1 MNTTSFIPALE
12 KLSEILETGSNN
24 LQLRKMVEEFDL
36 REDTIEGFLKSLIDS
51 ASAVNLTFVTQEFT
65 EDEFGKVKKQLSFP
79 LLVFSKEPKVQIVI
93 LYDNG
98 DGLLAWRVND
108 EECVSIPETEIRL
121 LLENLHSYHTLNAAY
136 AGSQESIPEEETTIF
151 CLAPVELKSMFG
163 KDVVDELSD
172 ESLDYTPV
180 GRFWKFVTSEKKN
193 ITYIYVYA
201 LIIGIINLSLPLGIQ
216 AIIGRISG
224 GLLFDGVVV
233 LIVFVILGILIAGGL
248 QIMQIYL
255 VEILQRRIFA
265 KAAFEFAFR
274 IPRIKT
280 EALLASYPP
289 ELINRFFDIITLQKG
304 FSKVLLDLTTASLQ
318 IIFGLMLLAFYHT
331 SFVFFGLFL
340 LFVMLVVF
348 RLTGPKGLETSL
360 TESKYKYAL
369 VSWLEEM
376 ARTMRTFKL
385 AGYSSLPLDRTDEH
399 VDKYLYARKSHFKV
413 LLNQFITITLFKLLV
428 TGGTL
433 IIGCLLVVNREITLG
448 QFVASEIVII
458 LILGAVEKIVLNMD
472 TIYDVLTAVEKVGFV
487 TDLPLDSSAGIA
499 LSKKTIENGIT
510 LKLDSL
516 SFTYPG
522 KSKPTLSNLNLEVKP
537 GERVCITGINGSGK
551 ATLSSIIS
559 GILTDYKGL
568 ATVNGIPLKNIRNS
582 DLHELISGNAV
593 QEEIFQG
600 TIDENIRIGNK
611 SIRHEDVAEA
621 LAKAGLLETI
631 NKMPE
636 GIYSRILPGG
646 KGLAKSVVRK
656 LQLARTF
663 AAKPKLLLFN
673 DLFDNIE
680 KTEKMRLIG
689 SICAACFPESVI
701 AFSTDINVMKMC
713 DKVVLL
719 SDGQVIAEGS
729 FDDLKNHEVMRKII
743 PTND

>member
-1 MNTTSFIPALE
+1 MNTTFFIPALE
-12 KLSEILETGSNN
+12 KLSDILQTGTNH
-24 LQLRKMVEEFDL
+24 LQLRKMVQELDL
-36 REDTIEGFLKSLIDS
+36 REDSIEGFIKSLIDS
-51 ASAVNLTFVTQEFT
+51 ASSVNLTFVTQEFLP
-65 EDEFGKVKKQLSFP
+65 EEFRLITKQLSFP
-79 LLVFSKEPKVQIVI
+79 ILVFSKIPELRMVI
-93 LYDNG
+93 LYDSG
-98 DGLLAWRVND
+98 EGLKAWRITDD
-108 EECVSIPETEIRL
+108 ECLEINSAEIPEV
-121 LLENLHSYHTLNAAY
+121 LENLHSYQTLNAAY
-136 AGSQESIPEEETTIF
+136 QHSTSGNVQEEEETVF

-163 KDVVDELSD
+163 KDVVE
-172 ESLDYTPV
+172 EETPDYTPV
-180 GRFWKFVTSEKKN
+180 GRFWKFVTSERKN
-193 ITYIYVYA
+193 ILYIYVYA

-289 ELINRFFDIITLQKG
+289 ELMNRFFDVITLQKG

-340 LFVMLVVF
+340 LFVMLVIF

-360 TESKYKYAL
+360 KESKYKYAL
-369 VSWLEEM
+369 VAWLEELS
-376 ARTMRTFKL
+376 RTMRTFKL
-385 AGYSSLPLDRTDEH
+385 AGYSSLPIDRTDEH

-472 TIYDVLTAVEKVGFV
+472 TIYDVLTAVEKVGQV
-487 TDLPLDSSAGIA
+487 TDLPLDNSNGIC
-499 LSKKTIENGIT
+499 LSRKTVESGIT
-510 LKLDSL
+510 LKLEDL
-516 SFTYPG
+516 SFSYPG
-522 KSKPTLSNLNLEVKP
+522 MEKPIINKINLEVKP
-537 GERVCITGINGSGK
+537 GERVCISGVNGSGK
-551 ATLSSIIS
+551 STLSSIIS

-568 ATVNGIPLKNIRNS
+568 ATINGIPLKNIRNS
-582 DLHELISGNAV
+582 DLHELIGGNAV

-621 LAKAGLLETI
+621 LSKAGLLNTI
-631 NKMPE
+631 NKLPQ
-636 GIYSRILPGG
+636 GIYTRILPGG

-663 AAKPKLLLFN
+663 ASKPKLLLFN

-680 KTEKMRLIG
+680 KSEKLRLVA
-689 SICAACFPESVI
+689 SVCSSCFPESVI
-701 AFSTDINVMKMC
+701 AFSTDINVMKSC
-713 DKVVLL
+713 DRVILL
-719 SDGQVIAEGS
+719 SEGS
-729 FDDLKNHEVMRKII
+729 IVAQGSYNEIQSHEIMQIINPSNDL
-743 PTND
+743 